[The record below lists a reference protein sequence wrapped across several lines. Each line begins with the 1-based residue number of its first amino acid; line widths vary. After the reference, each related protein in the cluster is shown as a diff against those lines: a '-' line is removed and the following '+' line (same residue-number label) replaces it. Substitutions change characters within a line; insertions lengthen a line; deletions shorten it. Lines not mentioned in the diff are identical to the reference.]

1 MGKGEAR
8 VFAEVLAHS
17 RAEWSSWLS
26 VNYQQAD
33 SVWLVYRK
41 VTRGGDLTVDAA
53 VEEALCWGW
62 IDSLPRKRDDEFSM
76 LLFSPRR
83 PGSNWSA
90 VNKARV
96 DRAIAAGRMQ
106 PAGLVK
112 IVEAKANGRW
122 DALNAVEA
130 LEIPEDLAIAL
141 DAQPPARANF
151 DAFPRSARRGILEWI
166 LNAKAAETRAR
177 RVDETARM
185 AERNMRANQWKGRKL

>member
-1 MGKGEAR
+1 MGKGDAR
-8 VFAEVLAHS
+8 VFAEVLARS
-17 RAEWSSWLS
+17 RTEWSSWLS
-26 VNYQQAD
+26 VHHQQSD

-151 DAFPRSARRGILEWI
+151 EAFPRSARRGILEWI

-185 AERNMRANQWKGRKL
+185 AERNMRANQWNGRKR